1 MSLRLNLTIWGSCT
15 CYEFDSR
22 VCGICGICVSYFR
35 MPLWRPLGHIP
46 IQSLIEIGSGPIRK
60 PLKSCISRTFW
71 ATMEP
76 WWVGLEEMRKYLICS
91 AAIFLV
97 PSKYLFGAASCP
109 AFQPSHCAV
118 EDQFWS
124 SNVALTW
131 FLTEALTRD
140 IEILLKFIR
149 LYPLFGQKFRL
160 NLNLF
165 IFSSC
170 NQSIILSY
178 RR

>member
-1 MSLRLNLTIWGSCT
+1 MNLTAGYAGYVFHIFGCLCDAT
-15 CYEFDSR
+15 
-22 VCGICGICVSYFR
+22 
-35 MPLWRPLGHIP
+35 LWHIS
-46 IQSLIEIGSGPIRK
+46 IQSLIEIGTGPIRK
-60 PLKSCISRTFW
+60 PLKSCTSRTFW

-76 WWVGLEEMRKYLICS
+76 WWVGLEEMRKYFICS

-97 PSKYLFGAASCP
+97 PSKYLFDAASCP
-109 AFQPSHCAV
+109 VFQPWHCAV
-118 EDQFWS
+118 QDQFWS

-140 IEILLKFIR
+140 IEIMLKFIR

-170 NQSIILSY
+170 NPSIILSY

>member
-1 MSLRLNLTIWGSCT
+1 MNLTAGYVFHIFGCLCDAT
-15 CYEFDSR
+15 
-22 VCGICGICVSYFR
+22 
-35 MPLWRPLGHIP
+35 LWHIS
-46 IQSLIEIGSGPIRK
+46 IQSLIEIGTGPIRK
-60 PLKSCISRTFW
+60 PLKSCISQAFW

-76 WWVGLEEMRKYLICS
+76 WWVGLEKMRKYFICS

-97 PSKYLFGAASCP
+97 PSKYLFCAASCP
-109 AFQPSHCAV
+109 VFQPSHCAV
-118 EDQFWS
+118 QDQFWS

-140 IEILLKFIR
+140 IEIMLKFIR

-170 NQSIILSY
+170 NPSIILSY

>member
-1 MSLRLNLTIWGSCT
+1 MNLSAG
-15 CYEFDSR
+15 YAGYVF
-22 VCGICGICVSYFR
+22 
-35 MPLWRPLGHIP
+35 HIFGCLCDATSWHIS
-46 IQSLIEIGSGPIRK
+46 IQSLIEIGTGPIRK
-60 PLKSCISRTFW
+60 PLKSCTSRTFW
-71 ATMEP
+71 AAMEP
-76 WWVGLEEMRKYLICS
+76 GWVGLEKMRKYFICS

-97 PSKYLFGAASCP
+97 PSKYLFDAASCP
-109 AFQPSHCAV
+109 VFQPSHCAV
-118 EDQFWS
+118 QDQFWS

-140 IEILLKFIR
+140 IEIMLKFIR

-170 NQSIILSY
+170 NPSIILSY

>member
-1 MSLRLNLTIWGSCT
+1 MNLTAG
-15 CYEFDSR
+15 YVFH
-22 VCGICGICVSYFR
+22 YFGCLCDATLR
-35 MPLWRPLGHIP
+35 HIS
-46 IQSLIEIGSGPIRK
+46 IQSPIEIGTGPIRK

-91 AAIFLV
+91 AAMFLV

-109 AFQPSHCAV
+109 AFQPSHFAV
-118 EDQFWS
+118 QDQFWS

-131 FLTEALTRD
+131 GLTEALTRD
-140 IEILLKFIR
+140 IKILLKFIR

-170 NQSIILSY
+170 NPSIILSY

>member
-1 MSLRLNLTIWGSCT
+1 MNLTAGSVFHIFGCFCDAT
-15 CYEFDSR
+15 
-22 VCGICGICVSYFR
+22 
-35 MPLWRPLGHIP
+35 LWHIS
-46 IQSLIEIGSGPIRK
+46 IQSLIEIGTGPIRK
-60 PLKSCISRTFW
+60 PLKSCTSRTFW

-76 WWVGLEEMRKYLICS
+76 WWVGLEKMRKYFICS

-97 PSKYLFGAASCP
+97 PSKYLFDAASCP
-109 AFQPSHCAV
+109 IFQPSHCAV
-118 EDQFWS
+118 QDQFWS

-131 FLTEALTRD
+131 FLMEALTRD

-170 NQSIILSY
+170 NPSIILSY